1 MKNIFIGIDVS
12 NKTLD
17 ICIKE
22 NNNNTFYTIE
32 NSISSC
38 KKFFNK
44 FKKSSCLTYVA
55 MENTGR
61 YNYNLYEALEKFSF
75 LVYVINPIH
84 MKKSLGLVR
93 GKNDQVDAERI
104 VYFIEKNHM
113 DLPQW
118 QPNTLAIKKLKVL
131 QTERKHRI
139 KIKSGL
145 LKQQCDYKLM
155 KSMKMDK
162 ELLKLNQSLISNID
176 KQLKII
182 EHKIELIIQEDQILQ
197 DQSNRLRTIP
207 GVGKVLTW
215 MILAKTD
222 NFQMIDSARKLA
234 CYSGVVPFDHQSG
247 TSLRYRPKVSPYAD
261 KSLKSTLHLGAMSVV
276 KLDNDLSKYYQ
287 RKVLEGKNKMLVLNN
302 IRNKIIHL
310 IFAVLKSGKKY
321 ENNYQNSLAVS

>member
-22 NNNNTFYTIE
+22 NNSLTFCTIE

-44 FKKSSCLTYVA
+44 FKSSSCFTYIA

-61 YNYNLYEALEKFSF
+61 SNYNLYEALEQFSF

-84 MKKSLGLVR
+84 MKKSLGLIR
-93 GKNDQVDAERI
+93 GKNDQIDAERI

-145 LKQQCDYKLM
+145 LKQQYDYKLM
-155 KSMKMDK
+155 KSIKMDK
-162 ELLKLNQSLISNID
+162 ELLKLNQSLIENIE

-182 EHKIELIIQEDQILQ
+182 EHKIELIIEADQRLQ
-197 DQSNRLRTIP
+197 DQSNRLQTIP
-207 GVGKVLTW
+207 GVGRVLTW
-215 MILAKTD
+215 MMITKTQGFSII
-222 NFQMIDSARKLA
+222 NNPRKMA
-234 CYSGVVPFDHQSG
+234 CYAGVVPFDHQSG
-247 TSLRYRPKVSPYAD
+247 TSLRFKPKVSIFAD
-261 KSLKSTLHLGAMSVV
+261 KELKKVLHLAAMSAIR
-276 KLDNDLSKYYQ
+276 LDNDFRIYYL
-287 RKVLEGKNKMLVLNN
+287 RKAEQGKNKMSILNAV
-302 IRNKIIHL
+302 RNKIIHR
-310 IFAVLKSGKKY
+310 IFAIIKN
-321 ENNYQNSLAVS
+321 ETFYQKDFVVS

>member
-61 YNYNLYEALEKFSF
+61 YNYNLYEALEQFSF

-162 ELLKLNQSLISNID
+162 ELLKLNQRLISNID

-215 MILAKTD
+215 MMITKTQGFCRI
-222 NFQMIDSARKLA
+222 NNPRKMA
-234 CYSGVVPFDHQSG
+234 CYAGVVPFDHQSG
-247 TSLRYRPKVSPYAD
+247 TSLRFKPKVSVFAD
-261 KSLKSTLHLGAMSVV
+261 KELKKVLHLAAMSAIR
-276 KLDNDLSKYYQ
+276 LDNELRVYYL
-287 RKVLEGKNKMLVLNN
+287 RKVEEGKNKMSILNA
-302 IRNKIIHL
+302 IRNKIIHR
-310 IFAVLKSGKKY
+310 IFALI
-321 ENNYQNSLAVS
+321 NNETIYQKDFVIS

>member
-22 NNNNTFYTIE
+22 NNNSTFYTIE
-32 NSISSC
+32 NSILSC

-44 FKKSSCLTYVA
+44 FKKSSCFTYIA

-61 YNYNLYEALEKFSF
+61 YNYNLYEALEQFSF

-93 GKNDQVDAERI
+93 GKSDQIDAERI

-182 EHKIELIIQEDQILQ
+182 EHKIELIIQEDQKLQ

-215 MILAKTD
+215 MMITKTQGFCRI
-222 NFQMIDSARKLA
+222 NNPRKMA
-234 CYSGVVPFDHQSG
+234 CYAGVVPFDHQSG
-247 TSLRYRPKVSPYAD
+247 TSLRFKPKVSIFAD
-261 KSLKSTLHLGAMSVV
+261 KELKKVLHLAAMSAIR
-276 KLDNDLSKYYQ
+276 LDNELRVYYL
-287 RKVLEGKNKMLVLNN
+287 RKVEEGKNKMSILNA
-302 IRNKIIHL
+302 IRNKIIHR
-310 IFAVLKSGKKY
+310 IFALI
-321 ENNYQNSLAVS
+321 NNETIYQKDFVMS

>member
-22 NNNNTFYTIE
+22 NNNSTFYTIE

-61 YNYNLYEALEKFSF
+61 YNYNLYEALEQFSF

-93 GKNDQVDAERI
+93 GKNDQIDAERI

-118 QPNTLAIKKLKVL
+118 QPNSLAIKKLKVL

-145 LKQQCDYKLM
+145 LKQRCDYKLM

-215 MILAKTD
+215 MMITKTQGFCRI
-222 NFQMIDSARKLA
+222 NNPRKMA
-234 CYSGVVPFDHQSG
+234 CYAGVVPFDHQSG
-247 TSLRYRPKVSPYAD
+247 TSLRFKPKVSIFAD
-261 KSLKSTLHLGAMSVV
+261 KELKKVLHLAAMSAIR
-276 KLDNDLSKYYQ
+276 LDNELRAYYL
-287 RKVLEGKNKMLVLNN
+287 RKVEEGKNKMSILNA
-302 IRNKIIHL
+302 IRNKIIHR
-310 IFAVLKSGKKY
+310 IFALI
-321 ENNYQNSLAVS
+321 NNETIYQKDFVMS

>member
-17 ICIKE
+17 ISIKE
-22 NNNNTFYTIE
+22 SNSITFCTIE

-44 FKKSSCLTYVA
+44 FNNSASVIYVA

-61 YNYNLYEALEKFSF
+61 YNYNLYEVLEQFSF
-75 LVYVINPIH
+75 FVYVINPIH

-93 GKNDQVDAERI
+93 GKNDQIDAERI
-104 VYFIEKNHM
+104 VFFIEKNHM

-139 KIKSGL
+139 KIKSSL
-145 LKQQCDYKLM
+145 LKQQYDYKLM
-155 KSMKMDK
+155 KPIKMDK
-162 ELLKLNQSLISNID
+162 ELLKLSQSLIGNIE

-182 EHKIELIIQEDQILQ
+182 ENKIELIIEDDQRLQ
-197 DQSNRLRTIP
+197 NQSNRIRTIP

-215 MILAKTD
+215 MMITKTQGFTIIND
-222 NFQMIDSARKLA
+222 PRKMA
-234 CYSGVVPFDHQSG
+234 CYAGVVPFDHQSG
-247 TSLRYRPKVSPYAD
+247 TSLRFKPKVSIYAD
-261 KSLKSTLHLGAMSVV
+261 KDLKKVLHLAAMSAIR
-276 KLDNDLSKYYQ
+276 LDNEFRIYYL
-287 RKVLEGKNKMLVLNN
+287 RKVEEGKNKMSILNAV
-302 IRNKIIHL
+302 RNKIIHR
-310 IFAVLKSGKKY
+310 IFALIKN
-321 ENNYQNSLAVS
+321 ETIYQKDFVMS

>member
-22 NNNNTFYTIE
+22 GNNSAFCTIE
-32 NSISSC
+32 NSIPSC

-44 FKKSSCLTYVA
+44 FKNSTGFTYVA

-61 YNYNLYEALEKFSF
+61 YNYNLYEALEQFSF

-93 GKNDQVDAERI
+93 GKNDQIDAERI
-104 VYFIEKNHM
+104 VCFIEKNHM

-118 QPNTLAIKKLKVL
+118 QPNTLPIKKLKVL
-131 QTERKHRI
+131 QAERKHRI
-139 KIKSGL
+139 KIKSSL
-145 LKQQCDYKLM
+145 LKQQYDYKLM
-155 KSMKMDK
+155 KSIKMDK
-162 ELLKLNQSLISNID
+162 ELLKLNKSLISNID

-182 EHKIELIIQEDQILQ
+182 EHKIELIIEEDQKLQ

-215 MILAKTD
+215 MMITKTQGFSTI
-222 NFQMIDSARKLA
+222 NNPRKMA
-234 CYSGVVPFDHQSG
+234 CYAGVVPFDHQSG
-247 TSLRYRPKVSPYAD
+247 TSLRFKPKVSIFAD
-261 KSLKSTLHLGAMSVV
+261 KELKKVLHLAAMSAIR
-276 KLDNDLSKYYQ
+276 LDNELRTYYL
-287 RKVLEGKNKMLVLNN
+287 RKVEEGKNKMSILNAV
-302 IRNKIIHL
+302 RNKIVHR
-310 IFAVLKSGKKY
+310 IFALIKN
-321 ENNYQNSLAVS
+321 ETIYQKDFVMS

>member
-215 MILAKTD
+215 MMITKTQGFCRI
-222 NFQMIDSARKLA
+222 NNPRKMA
-234 CYSGVVPFDHQSG
+234 CYAGVVPFDHQSG
-247 TSLRYRPKVSPYAD
+247 TSLRFKPKVSVFAD
-261 KSLKSTLHLGAMSVV
+261 KELKKVLHLAAMSAIR
-276 KLDNDLSKYYQ
+276 LDNELRVYYL
-287 RKVLEGKNKMLVLNN
+287 RKVEEGKNKMSILNA
-302 IRNKIIHL
+302 IRNKIIHR
-310 IFAVLKSGKKY
+310 IFALI
-321 ENNYQNSLAVS
+321 NNETIYQKDFVIS